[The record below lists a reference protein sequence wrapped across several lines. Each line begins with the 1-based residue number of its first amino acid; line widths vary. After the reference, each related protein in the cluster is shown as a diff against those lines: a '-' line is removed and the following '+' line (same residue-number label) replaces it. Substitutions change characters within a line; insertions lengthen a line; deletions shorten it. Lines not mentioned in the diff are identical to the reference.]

1 MIGLKDTL
9 TLLSKGYSRK
19 EIQELEKM
27 DIDAASN
34 NADQEEKKE
43 EKKEDIKP
51 AEDKEPEKDYK
62 KLYEDLLKKSVEDT
76 KTIETLQKD
85 NIRQN
90 MGPDAEKAKEAAQES
105 LLLSVRSFM

>member
-27 DIDAASN
+27 DIDVASN

-43 EKKEDIKP
+43 DINP
-51 AEDKEPEKDYK
+51 AEDKEPDKEPDKDYK
-62 KLYEDLLKKSVEDT
+62 KLYEDLLKKSAEVNKTLED
-76 KTIETLQKD
+76 IQKD
-85 NIRQN
+85 NIHKN

-105 LLLSVRSFM
+105 LLSSVRSFM

>member
-1 MIGLKDTL
+1 MAGLKDTL
-9 TLLSKGYSRK
+9 TLLSKGYTKK

-34 NADQEEKKE
+34 AGQEEKKE
-43 EKKEDIKP
+43 EKKEEINP
-51 AEDKEPEKDYK
+51 SEDKEPEKDYK
-62 KLYEDLLKKSVEDT
+62 KLYEDLLKKSAEDT

-90 MGPDAEKAKEAAQES
+90 MGPDVKKAKEEEQAS
-105 LLLSVRSFM
+105 LLDSVRSFM